1 MRILYLGN
9 NWLGWQVLRWL
20 RQRDEEIVGLVL
32 HPERRRAHGEEILRT
47 GGVPA
52 DRVFSGSKLRRPE
65 VRQAIAAL
73 RPEIGLSVLFGYI
86 LKPELLNLFPRRVVN
101 LHPSLLPYNRGAYPN
116 VWSIIERTPAGTSLH
131 YLDEG
136 VDTGELIAQKE
147 VEVEPV
153 DTGETLYRKLE
164 RAALDLFRETWPR
177 IANGSAVAHPQRLGG
192 TCHHAR
198 DVQEIDEI
206 DLDASYRARDLI
218 DLLRARTFPPHE
230 GAFFRTEGRRV
241 NARIQLEYGRDAEI
255 VGPPRRK
262 DP

>member
-20 RQRDEEIVGLVL
+20 RERDEEIVGLVL
-32 HPERRRAHGEEILRT
+32 HPERRRAYGEEILRT
-47 GGVPA
+47 AGVPA
-52 DRVFSGSKLRRPE
+52 DRVFSGSKLRRPA
-65 VRQAIAAL
+65 VREAIAAL
-73 RPEIGLSVLFGYI
+73 RPEIGLSVLFAYI
-86 LKPELLNLFPRRVVN
+86 LKPAFLRVFPRRVVN

-116 VWSIIERTPAGTSLH
+116 VWSIIERTPAGASLH

-136 VDTGELIAQKE
+136 VDTGEIIAQKE

-164 RAALDLFRETWPR
+164 RAALDLFRETWR
-177 IANGSAVAHPQRLGG
+177 QIENGTAVTLAQRQDAG
-192 TCHHAR
+192 TCHRAR
-198 DVQEIDEI
+198 DVQAVDEI

-230 GAFFRTEGRRV
+230 AAFFRTEGRRV
-241 NARIQLEYGRDAEI
+241 NVRIQLEYGRDA
-255 VGPPRRK
+255 
-262 DP
+262 DDS